1 MSVGAGRSVLDGKA
15 VVTGIGQ
22 SQVGRRLGRS
32 GIALTAEA
40 CLRAIA
46 DAGLTPDDIDGVAT
60 YPGAM
65 SEAGFSGASANE
77 LHDALGLRTRW
88 HLGTGETAGQ
98 LGPVMDAC
106 LAVASGLA
114 THVVCFRSV
123 WESTAQ
129 MGSNRAAT
137 YSAMTRAGRG
147 REWTS
152 PFGAPSASTWI
163 ALYAQ
168 RYMHDFGLTR
178 EQLAQI
184 ALTCRTNAALNP
196 AAVYRELMTMD
207 DYLSARMIS
216 TPLCLFDCDVPCDGA
231 VAVIVSRRD
240 ATKGLRRAPITVEA
254 VGAALLQR
262 HTWDQRDDL
271 TTMAAHDSAAAMW
284 EQTNIKPADVD
295 IMELYDGFSY
305 LTLQWIEAFG
315 FCAHGEAGRFVEGG
329 HRIAL
334 DGQLPLNTQGG
345 QLSGGRL
352 HGLGFLHE
360 ACVQMWREGGERQV
374 AKDVEVAVA
383 GAGGGP
389 VAGCMLVSLRDGS
402 RFRLSKNGGD
412 EFGSTGEKSPLLPRS

>member
-1 MSVGAGRSVLDGKA
+1 MTIGVGVDVLGGKA
-15 VVTGIGQ
+15 VVTGTGQ

-32 GIALTAEA
+32 GIDLTVEA

-60 YPGAM
+60 YPGGGFP
-65 SEAGFSGASANE
+65 AGFSGASCNE

-88 HLGTGETAGQ
+88 HLGTAETGGQ

-106 LAVASGLA
+106 VAVATGRA
-114 THVVCFRSV
+114 NHVVCFRSV

-129 MGSNRAAT
+129 QGMDRASTFAGV
-137 YSAMTRAGRG
+137 TRADRG

-152 PFGAPSASTWI
+152 PYGAPSAAVWI
-163 ALYAQ
+163 AMYAQ

-184 ALTCRTNAALNP
+184 ALTCRTNAGLNP
-196 AAVYRELMTMD
+196 AAVYRTPLTMD

-216 TPLCLFDCDVPCDGA
+216 EPLCLLDCDVPSDGA
-231 VAVIVSRRD
+231 VAVIISRRD
-240 ATKGLRRAPITVEA
+240 ASNGLPRRPVTVEA
-254 VGAALLQR
+254 LGSSLLQR
-262 HTWDQRDDL
+262 HTWDQREDL
-271 TTMAAHDSAAAMW
+271 TTMAAHDCAASMW
-284 EQTNIKPADVD
+284 EQTNIKPSDVD

-305 LTLQWIEAFG
+305 LTLQWIEALG
-315 FCAHGEAGRFVEGG
+315 FCDHGEAGRFVEGG

-334 DGQLPLNTQGG
+334 DGELPLNTQGG

-360 ACVQMWREGGERQV
+360 ACIQMWREGGDRQV
-374 AKDVEVAVA
+374 KKDVRIAVA

-389 VAGCMLVSLRDGS
+389 VGGCMLVSMRD
-402 RFRLSKNGGD
+402 
-412 EFGSTGEKSPLLPRS
+412 